1 LPASESPRRLSH
13 PRTRA
18 LSILHPVHA
27 LDARLFAHYMWPASP
42 SWRAA
47 SPGRGAYLK
56 ARSFL
61 ARLEAEGLVAR
72 DPAGGKPRYRVT
84 RLGERLVERNLP
96 ARAERAPAHVRPLPA
111 RAS

>member
-1 LPASESPRRLSH
+1 V
-13 PRTRA
+13 RA
-18 LSILHPVHA
+18 LAILHPVHA

-47 SPGRGAYLK
+47 CPGRGAYLK

-61 ARLEAEGLVAR
+61 VGMEAEGLVVS
-72 DPAGGKPRYRVT
+72 DPGGGSPRYRVT
-84 RLGERLVERNLP
+84 REGERRLQRALGLEPERRP
-96 ARAERAPAHVRPLPA
+96 ARARSARA